1 MADASKTHNKG
12 QLVGNQNAGI
22 EAIMGLLS
30 GMAYGLVN
38 PLVGHPFNLVQTRM
52 QADAAYKGMIVPSKC
67 KPLLALSPAVD
78 PSMQA
83 WHASG
88 TYAGYLRKERSLI
101 GSCGTL

>member
-1 MADASKTHNKG
+1 MSAAGVTHTKG

-52 QADAAYKGMIVPSKC
+52 QADVAYKGRV
-67 KPLLALSPAVD
+67 
-78 PSMQA
+78 
-83 WHASG
+83 SG
-88 TYAGYLRKERSLI
+88 NSVLQLNHTVHVAFDSR
-101 GSCGTL
+101 